1 MAWFKKE
8 PVVSVRETKSRM
20 PEGLWVKC
28 ESCKEIVYK
37 LEVERNGNVCPKC
50 QYHFRISARQRLALL
65 VDEGSFQEYDATLT
79 SADPL
84 RFVDTKAYPDRVRE
98 AQKATGMAEALLSG
112 EAAIGGFP
120 VELCIFE
127 FNFMGGSMA
136 SVVGEKIVRAIER
149 AMEKRWPLMILTCSG
164 GARMQEG
171 PLALMQLARTS
182 TALGRLRAA
191 SVPFFSILC
200 DPTTGGVTASVAMLG
215 DVIIAEPRALI
226 SFAGPRVIQDTIKQ
240 ELPPGFQRAEFLL
253 EHGFVDMV
261 VPRRELR
268 QTLTTLLGFFA
279 PHSP

>member
-127 FNFMGGSMA
+127 FDFMGGSMA

>member
-1 MAWFKKE
+1 MAWFKKD

-37 LEVERNGNVCPKC
+37 LEVERSGNVCPKC
-50 QYHFRISARQRLALL
+50 QYHFRISAQQRLALL
-65 VDEGSFQEYDATLT
+65 VDEGTFQEHDAALFP
-79 SADPL
+79 ANPL
-84 RFVDTKAYPDRVRE
+84 GFVDTKAYPERVRE
-98 AQKATGMAEALLSG
+98 AQKVTGMAEALLSG

-120 VELCIFE
+120 VGLCIFE
-127 FNFMGGSMA
+127 FDFMGGSMA
-136 SVVGEKIVRAIER
+136 SVVGEKIVRAGER
-149 AMEKRWPLMILTCSG
+149 ALAKRWPLIILTCSG

-182 TALGRLRAA
+182 TALGRLAKA
-191 SVPFFSILC
+191 SVPFLSILC

-215 DVIIAEPRALI
+215 DIIIAEPRALI
-226 SFAGPRVIQDTIKQ
+226 GFAGPRVIQDTIKQ

-261 VPRRELR
+261 VPRKQLRE
-268 QTLTTLLGFFA
+268 TLTTLLSFFA
-279 PHSP
+279 PRSP

>member
-28 ESCKEIVYK
+28 ESCKEIIYK

-149 AMEKRWPLMILTCSG
+149 VMEKRWPLMILTCSG